1 MSTKKT
7 SPDHLVFCVH
17 GIGNQLP
24 GDTVGDVL
32 SGALEEHNRNG
43 KPPAIADETIVNL
56 FETHFAEYDGLS
68 VMEERT
74 YPGGKKQ
81 KVQTPIHDRPK
92 GKDPRREGMQKKFPM
107 HVKRIREQGT
117 QTSEVKTVMAEVYW
131 ADISPEPKGA
141 FATIFDLIK
150 VLMSI
155 GYLALDN
162 AANTG
167 ARGGYRFVAWFLWA
181 LIGGVVALNA
191 ALLMGVLVLLL
202 EGSLVDF
209 NKIQAEGFMGSW
221 VQVGLAL
228 AIAGFAVVALALGF
242 ICNRRMAEDPLW
254 KWFGRC
260 TVVLMVLGL
269 IGLFILP
276 AAEAVVAATGMLTIL
291 FGRVIGHTRWEL
303 SLWRQFSVGTGTW
316 GLLILFFV
324 PFLPEATLAS
334 SICSTE
340 NSTFCSLITS
350 DKFSGEADQLLFFI
364 GCLML
369 LLSVL
374 WALSVLLCLF
384 VYVAWACDCGD
395 LQGDLQDSAPSQ
407 QRRIYA
413 PICSALLLLWMI
425 AASSFWVAIQH
436 ATDNLRA
443 KTLDTGHLI
452 GIEEGLPETITVA
465 SHSYGPDRVL
475 PEAFVAIVDTITPTM
490 AIGVAFL
497 LILLVFGI
505 YVVVKRALNRD
516 VLFEATTAEPSVG
529 RVLLNGLFQGVF
541 AASTLAFATMLVLRI
556 FDGNLSWISDGV
568 IGEVLLPFV
577 PVFLLGLALVV
588 YQMRDLVAG
597 GLGVFRDIVV
607 YANNK
612 ALDSSFD
619 AENDLLNFPARK
631 QIEGR
636 FERVCEFMMGRVK
649 PKRVTIIC
657 HSQGTV
663 VATRALKR
671 LLAKKEN
678 PFKDCEVTLVTMGSP
693 VTHLYRKYFP
703 RGFHIEP
710 GDFDNAA
717 KPINWYNI
725 GRTDD
730 FVGTYI
736 EKLDELNGLEPA
748 PVSKSKRNLLVP
760 AGGHPGYFTDPYVWQ
775 HFSTK
780 IGFNLL

>member
-7 SPDHLVFCVH
+7 SPDHLVLCVH

-81 KVQTPIHDRPK
+81 KVQTPIHVRPK
-92 GKDPRREGMQKKFPM
+92 GKDPRREGIQKKFPM
-107 HVKRIREQGT
+107 HVKRIREQDT

-167 ARGGYRFVAWFLWA
+167 APGGYRFVTWFLWA

-209 NKIQAEGFMGSW
+209 NEIQAEGFMGSW
-221 VQVGLAL
+221 VQPRLAQ
-228 AIAGFAVVALALGF
+228 AIAGVAVVALVLGF
-242 ICNRRMAEDPLW
+242 ICNRRKVEDPLW
-254 KWFGRC
+254 KWFGYC

-303 SLWRQFSVGTGTW
+303 SLWRQFGVGTGTW

-334 SICSTE
+334 SVCSMD
-340 NSTFCSLITS
+340 NSTFCNLITS
-350 DKFSGEADQLLFFI
+350 DQFSGEANQLLFFI

-374 WALSVLLCLF
+374 WGLSVLLCLF
-384 VYVAWACDCGD
+384 VYVAWARDRSD
-395 LQGDLQDSAPSQ
+395 IQDSAPSQ

-425 AASSFWVAIQH
+425 AASSFWVAIQN

-443 KTLDTGHLI
+443 KTLDAEHLI
-452 GIEEGLPETITVA
+452 DIEEGLPETITVA

-475 PEAFVAIVDTITPTM
+475 PEAFVAIVEMITPTM

-497 LILLVFGI
+497 LILFVCGI
-505 YVVVKRALNRD
+505 YVLVQRALSRD

-541 AASTLAFATMLVLRI
+541 AASTLAFATMLALRV
-556 FDGNLSWISDGV
+556 FDVNLSWMSDGV
-568 IGEVLLPFV
+568 IGKVFLPFV
-577 PVFLLGLALVV
+577 PAFLLGLALVV

-607 YANNK
+607 YANNN
-612 ALDSSFD
+612 ALDLSFD
-619 AENDLLNFPARK
+619 AENDLLNFPARR

-649 PKRVTIIC
+649 PKHVTIIC

-663 VATRALKR
+663 VATRALRR
-671 LLAKKEN
+671 LLADDLFE
-678 PFKDCEVTLVTMGSP
+678 DCEVTLVTMGSP

-703 RGFHIEP
+703 RAFQIEP
-710 GDFDNAA
+710 GDFHNAG

-736 EKLDELNGLEPA
+736 EKLDELNGLEQA